1 MSSLEQR
8 TNIKFC
14 VLLEKS
20 PSETLEMLK
29 KAYGNDAMNITKEG
43 KISLRQKPRE
53 SDVGGFFDYDSVIHH
68 EFIPEGYTANN
79 ELYLVILKR
88 LRKRPEKWVTNDWFL
103 LHDNAPPHCALI
115 VKKYLARHNVTTLEH
130 PPYSP
135 GLAPA
140 YFYLFPRLK
149 MKLKGHRF
157 VDSKEVIENATKQLK
172 DLSKNGF
179 QECFEQSYER
189 WKKCVVAGGK

>member
-1 MSSLEQR
+1 MPSLEQR
-8 TNIKFC
+8 ANIQFC

-29 KAYGNDAMNITKEG
+29 KAHGNDAMKKTAVYEWHMRKD
-43 KISLRQKPRE
+43 LQ
-53 SDVGGFFDYDSVIHH
+53 VI
-68 EFIPEGYTANN
+68 
-79 ELYLVILKR
+79 R
-88 LRKRPEKWVTNDWFL
+88 RKRPEKWATNDWFL
-103 LHDNAPPHCALI
+103 IHDNAPPHRSLI
-115 VKKYLARHNVTTLEH
+115 VEKYLARRSVTTLVR

-135 GLAPA
+135 YLAPA

-157 VDSKEVIENATKQLK
+157 VDSDEVIENTTKQLK

-179 QECFEQSYER
+179 QECFEQLYER
-189 WKKCVVAGGK
+189 WKKCVDAGGKYFEGQ